1 MANTHFQNM
10 IFWAGNNATSKAKK
24 SLPMFQPYPSDQ
36 TFYGYFNDFLE
47 YHAGIWTITTTEAGT
62 GSATEAIT
70 SGAGGQLLVTNA
82 AGDNDADFFQ
92 LKGESFRFSRSKKA
106 YFSARFKTSDAT
118 QTDLVF
124 GIQITDTT
132 PLTATDG
139 IFFRKDDGNALLD
152 LVVEKNNQAIEASGI
167 ATLANDT
174 FITATFFI
182 DPSSSK
188 VFYCINNGEPV
199 GVVIPDASFPDDE
212 DLTVSFGIQNGAA
225 AVKTLTVDYIT
236 AMIER

>member
-1 MANTHFQNM
+1 M
-10 IFWAGNNATSKAKK
+10 
-24 SLPMFQPYPSDQ
+24 
-36 TFYGYFNDFLE
+36 
-47 YHAGIWTITTTEAGT
+47 
-62 GSATEAIT
+62 
-70 SGAGGQLLVTNA
+70 
-82 AGDNDADFFQ
+82 
-92 LKGESFRFSRSKKA
+92 
-106 YFSARFKTSDAT
+106 
-118 QTDLVF
+118 
-124 GIQITDTT
+124 
-132 PLTATDG
+132 TATDG

>member
-10 IFWAGNNATSKAKK
+10 ILWAGNNKTTKAKK
-24 SLPMFQPYPSDQ
+24 GQPMFQPYPSDQ

-92 LKGESFRFSRSKKA
+92 LKGESFKFSRSKKA

-174 FITATFFI
+174 FITATWYI
-182 DPSSSK
+182 DPDSSK
-188 VFYCINNGEPV
+188 VFYCINNGDPI
-199 GVVIPDASFPDDE
+199 GVAIPDASFPDDE
-212 DLTVSFGIQNGAA
+212 EITVSFGIQNGAA
-225 AVKTLTVDYIT
+225 AAKALTVDYIT